1 MSKGW
6 IVLVPKRPAP
16 NRRGTQWSQ
25 RRTILPPDGVS
36 TDSAAPDNLSA
47 ESAELSH
54 LHLLLGISLDLII
67 FQIQYTRFKNR
78 KKYIDK
84 KLSKSVFWSFI

>member
-1 MSKGW
+1 M
-6 IVLVPKRPAP
+6 PKRPAP

-36 TDSAAPDNLSA
+36 ADSAAPNNLSA

-54 LHLLLGISLDLII
+54 LHLLLGIPLDLII
-67 FQIQYTRFKNR
+67 FQIQYTRIKN
-78 KKYIDK
+78 KKNTLIK